1 MQWAMA
7 GFYIRKIFEGL
18 VMSDCFD
25 HMVDAYEDF
34 EARGFDE
41 GGFGFIR
48 RRRLKSS
55 FSRDPLYYHTS
66 MSFLR
71 IVKRTEKAI
80 LFEFD
85 KLGEQWVPEKL
96 CRQLDEAN
104 CTVSIYKPLIKSIMN
119 KLREKEHG

>member
-1 MQWAMA
+1 
-7 GFYIRKIFEGL
+7 
-18 VMSDCFD
+18 MSDCFD

-41 GGFGFIR
+41 D
-48 RRRLKSS
+48 SS
-55 FSRDPLYYHTS
+55 GFSRGRSRRSKTPFSYDPLYYHTS
-66 MSFLR
+66 KSFIR

-96 CRQLDEAN
+96 CRQLDEASG
-104 CTVSIYKPLIKSIMN
+104 TVFIYTPFIKSMLKN
-119 KLREKEHG
+119 RKP